1 MSFEITKIYTD
12 NPYVDEM
19 VYYTRLMSIDT
30 VLKLKDVADRNESLS
45 SLKNAGIYI
54 TCVEGLAKF
63 NTFESYTRTAL
74 MSAGITD
81 PLTLEAC
88 VLDKNSIPE
97 NYRAAAVTAMA
108 AEFIDCYIEQNN
120 YYRMLHGLPNWTE
133 NYTLKNN
140 DAIVR
145 AEPNSYGKVI
155 GKIAQD
161 NKVTVTKIYGKWY
174 YLTGNYSGTDV
185 SISGWV
191 DSTNVSII
199 GDNFDYVPETF
210 SLPDGIVIDR
220 TKPIHLMDN
229 SEALLLDKYGLLDE
243 LLNEDPINRQYMLHL
258 GKKSIDIYFARRAN
272 RFDVLYTPTIDSDAI
287 ERMYRDKLDNNKF
300 YVLRTIYSEAF
311 KYNSDYYDNF
321 IAVLIV
327 LITVVD
333 IISRVQEFIAR
344 KEIFDIRSVQYL
356 FKSYG
361 VPFFEEIPLK
371 YQIAMVKNLHTLLK
385 YKSTSVCMVDICSL
399 FGFDNIKVF
408 KYYLLRDRKVD
419 LTTGEYVVAEDE
431 NGNED
436 IDEEYELKFLKLPLE
451 DDLDDYIRVGGNYID
466 YDEITTGDATWDG
479 GLDHDMVM
487 KNILKEE
494 FNFIRTKYI
503 SIDTVYEIA
512 QMSAQQSYFFNF
524 LYDNVDLEENLR
536 VEVPFIEAGKEF
548 KVADLF
554 TLLTVLTYYYRGVK
568 DTIMDTQSK
577 VLHVNG
583 FNFKADLGLLAAE
596 IGAKR
601 VNDIYDIYVDP
612 NTDGDNNPDND
623 PENIVLDYGSTLH
636 AQEQLK
642 KFKIP
647 TSSIPSFN
655 EMIDIYINNMEVRD
669 ELIKGMQEADNK
681 RVYDVYKKLYDAL
694 MVVELTMDYYKN
706 PETGDFY
713 RDEEGDA
720 TYTEYLKHQDSS
732 LYYVIAQTMT
742 FEDQA
747 SRNQYIANVIDSII
761 YSLEEYID
769 SDEFQSLFAYLPVMG
784 TEAVKGYIATVINF
798 YKSHKVD
805 FLGFNTIYIL
815 DDKNDG
821 YIRLID
827 DLIQKRFFQKD
838 EFTKLYDKFGINKD
852 TGLGTIVSISYDER
866 VKLIERIYLDIRT
879 WIILQKDDRIVLT
892 DEVYEKLV
900 KLVLHTV
907 IQLTEEITGSTIS
920 KTFYETIAASDY
932 LQSITGFVFKD
943 DLGIVDR
950 MWIYDEGYI
959 TDNSAYMSVVS
970 MEDVNRIIT
979 ATSEGDS
986 KASVYISEDIQENS
1000 FNAVTENS
1008 VASYVEE
1015 NTVAKTDVVTELDTT
1030 NPSDEE
1036 VTSEG
1041 AVLKALSFRTIEED
1055 Q

>member
-1 MSFEITKIYTD
+1 MSFEISKIYTE

-19 VYYTRLMSIDT
+19 VYYTRLMSVDT
-30 VLKLKDVADRNESLS
+30 VLKLKDVADRNETLS
-45 SLKNAGIYI
+45 SLKDAGTYI
-54 TCVEGLAKF
+54 TCIEGLTKF
-63 NTFESYTRTAL
+63 NTFESYTRSAL
-74 MSAGITD
+74 MTAGITD
-81 PLTLEAC
+81 PLTVETCIA
-88 VLDKNSIPE
+88 DKNDIPKD
-97 NYRAAAVTAMA
+97 YRAAVVKAMA
-108 AEFIDCYIEQNN
+108 AEFIDCYTEQNN
-120 YYRMLHGLPNWTE
+120 YYRMLNGLPNWTE
-133 NYTLKNN
+133 NYTIKNN

-145 AEPNSYGKVI
+145 TEPNSYGKVI
-155 GKIAQD
+155 GVIAQD
-161 NKVTVTKIYGKWY
+161 NHVKVTKIYGRWY
-174 YLTGNYSGTDV
+174 YVTGDYRGTTTK
-185 SISGWV
+185 ISGWV
-191 DSTNVSII
+191 DSNNVSLV
-199 GDNFDYVPETF
+199 GDNFDYVPDSF
-210 SLPDGIVIDR
+210 SLPDGIVID
-220 TKPIHLMDN
+220 TSKPIHLMDR
-229 SEALLLDKYGLLDE
+229 SEALLLDRYGLLDE
-243 LLNEDPINRQYMLHL
+243 MINEDPINRQYMLHL

-272 RFDVLYTPTIDSDAI
+272 RFDILYVPTIDSDAI
-287 ERMYRDKLDNNKF
+287 ERLYRDKLDNNKF
-300 YVLRTIYSEAF
+300 YVLRTVYSEAF

-321 IAVLIV
+321 IAILIV
-327 LITVVD
+327 IITVVD
-333 IISRVQEFIAR
+333 IISRAQEFIAR

-419 LTTGEYVVAEDE
+419 LSTGEYVTAEDE
-431 NGNED
+431 YGNED

-451 DDLDDYIRVGGNYID
+451 EDLDDYIRVGGNYID
-466 YDEITTGDATWDG
+466 YDEITTSDATWDG

-512 QMSAQQSYFFNF
+512 KMSSQQSYFFNF
-524 LYDNVDLEENLR
+524 LYDNVDLEENLKI
-536 VEVPFIEAGKEF
+536 EVPFIEVGKEF

-577 VLHVNG
+577 VLYVNG
-583 FNFKADLGLLAAE
+583 FNFKADLGILAAE

-601 VNDIYDIYVDP
+601 VNDIYNIYVDP

-642 KFKIP
+642 NFKIP

-655 EMIDIYINNMEVRD
+655 EMLDIYINNMEVRD

-706 PETGDFY
+706 PETDDFY
-713 RDEEGDA
+713 RDEDGDA
-720 TYTEYLKHQDSS
+720 TYTEFLKHKDSS
-732 LYYVIAQTMT
+732 LYYIIAQTMS

-761 YSLEEYID
+761 YALEEYID

-784 TEAVKGYIATVINF
+784 TEAIKGYIATVINF

-805 FLGFNTIYIL
+805 FLGFNTIYVL

-838 EFTKLYDKFGINKD
+838 EFIKLYDKFGINKD
-852 TGLGTIVSISYDER
+852 TGLGTIASLSYDEK
-866 VKLIERIYLDIRT
+866 VDLIERIYLDIRT
-879 WIILQKDDRIVLT
+879 WIILQKDDKIVLT
-892 DEVYEKLV
+892 DEVFEKLV
-900 KLVLHTV
+900 KLVLHSV
-907 IQLTEEITGSTIS
+907 IQLTEEITGAIIS
-920 KTFYETIAASDY
+920 KTFYETISMSDY
-932 LQSITGFVFKD
+932 LQSIIGYEIKD
-943 DLGIVDR
+943 DLGIIDR
-950 MWIYDEGYI
+950 MWIYNEGYI
-959 TDNSAYMSVVS
+959 TDGSAYMSVVNK
-970 MEDVNRIIT
+970 EDVDRII
-979 ATSEGDS
+979 AANSEGNA
-986 KASVYISEDIQENS
+986 KASVYISEDIQQNS
-1000 FNAVTENS
+1000 FNAVTEGS
-1008 VASYVEE
+1008 VATYVEN
-1015 NTVAKTDVVTELDTT
+1015 NTVAKSNIVTEIDELDA
-1030 NPSDEE
+1030 SDNE
-1036 VTSEG
+1036 VTSEE
-1041 AVLKALSFRTIEED
+1041 AVLKVLSFRTIEDD